1 MDSNLKKYLW
11 KMFPLKEKRNEFFID
26 CILTFGLRL
35 NSLSKIFGYTYEE
48 LFKLVVYSNK
58 YKQASLNKVLTYGII
73 GDIEA
78 EKNFLQFFQELV
90 LTYQKREIAYKEK
103 DVKKYKEEKVKYE
116 ELLGELSDKQA
127 ISLMRKNK
135 IVKPGTHLTD
145 EEITIILKYQIK
157 YLLSTRQIER
167 IFPIEDSNYSKRVK
181 KLGDPQLISYYNSLS
196 DFFNYFRVSP
206 DDRRGR

>member
-35 NSLSKIFGYTYEE
+35 SSLSKIFGYTYEE
-48 LFKLVVYSNK
+48 LFKLVVYGNK
-58 YKQASLNKVLTYGII
+58 YKYASLNKALTYGVI

-90 LTYQKREIAYKEK
+90 LAYQRREVAYKEK
-103 DVKKYKEEKVKYE
+103 DAKKYREAKAKYE
-116 ELLGELSDKQA
+116 EVLDQLSDKRA

-135 IVKPGTHLTD
+135 IVKPGIHLTD

-157 YLLSTRQIER
+157 YLLSIRQIER
-167 IFPIEDSNYSKRVK
+167 LFPIDGGNYSKRVK
-181 KLGDPQLISYYNSLS
+181 KLKNPQLISYYNSLS
-196 DFFNYFRVSP
+196 DFNNSVRGSE
-206 DDRRGR
+206 DRRGR